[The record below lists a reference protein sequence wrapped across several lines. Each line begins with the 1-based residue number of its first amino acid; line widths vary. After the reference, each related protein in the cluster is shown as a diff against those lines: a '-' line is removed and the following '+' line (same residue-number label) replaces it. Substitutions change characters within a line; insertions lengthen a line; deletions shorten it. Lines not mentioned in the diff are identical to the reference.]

1 MSEELIS
8 CDQPIRPSTGK
19 QSLVTLIGLGALL
32 LIIELYTFGAH
43 RHNRFYPVLILL
55 SISGIPF
62 AFAVWWTFRRK
73 KFPANTLLI
82 ILIGGVLFRLILVPL
97 DPPRLSTDIYRYI
110 WDGRLQGAGINPYL
124 YLPVDPR
131 IAGLRD
137 DFIYPNINRKEYA
150 HTIYPPVAQ
159 IFFFVVTRMTQSIPG
174 FKGVL
179 VLVDLVTVGLV
190 AATLRAIGQPA
201 ERVIVYAW
209 HPLPIFEFGGSG
221 HIDALMNCF
230 IALALFARARRK
242 FGIAGFALGA
252 ATSVKF
258 IPVIL
263 LPAIYKRW
271 GKKLPIA
278 FAVTIVVC
286 YVPYVLGAGAGVLG
300 FLPQYAKEEGLQSG
314 DRYYILVLI
323 DYILG
328 WCGVVHDLPPAIF
341 TSIALAVLGAI
352 AVWAF
357 YRQAPFRREN
367 GEAQGQWIFSAFIL
381 ALTFLTLLSSYYPWY
396 YSWLAIFLCFVPNSG
411 ALALTLILWPLY
423 RSLFDQSEDDLFRFQ
438 SRVFLPFFALLVLMW
453 IMRKRSSRTGTTN

>member
-8 CDQPIRPSTGK
+8 CNRPIRQSTEK
-19 QSLVTLIGLGALL
+19 QWLVTLIGLGFLL

-43 RHNRFYPVLILL
+43 RHDRFYLTLFLL

-62 AFAVWWTFRRK
+62 VFAVWWTFQRNR
-73 KFPANTLLI
+73 FPANTLLI
-82 ILIGGVLFRLILVPL
+82 ILIGGVLFRFILVPL

-124 YLPVDPR
+124 YVPVDPR

-137 DFIYPNINRKEYA
+137 DSIYPNINRKEYA

-159 IFFFVVTRMTQSIPG
+159 IFFFVMTRMTQSVPG
-174 FKGVL
+174 FKGAVVL
-179 VLVDLVTVGLV
+179 LDLVTVGLV

-209 HPLPIFEFGGSG
+209 HPLPIFEFGASG

-252 ATSVKF
+252 ATLVKF
-258 IPVIL
+258 IPLIL

-271 GKKLPIA
+271 DKKLPIA
-278 FAVTIVVC
+278 FATTIVVC
-286 YVPYVLGAGAGVLG
+286 YLPYVLGAGAGVLG
-300 FLPQYAKEEGLQSG
+300 FLPQYAKEEGLESG
-314 DRYYILVLI
+314 ERYYLLVLI

-341 TSIALAVLGAI
+341 TSMALAVLGAI
-352 AVWAF
+352 AIWAF
-357 YRQAPFRREN
+357 YRQAPFGRQN
-367 GEAQGQWIFSAFIL
+367 CEAQGQWIFSAFIL
-381 ALTFLTLLSSYYPWY
+381 ALTFLTLLSSFYPWY
-396 YSWLAIFLCFVPNSG
+396 YSSLALFLCFVPNF
-411 ALALTLILWPLY
+411 AVLALTLILWPLY
-423 RSLFDQSEDDLFRFQ
+423 RSLFEQSGDDLFRFQ
-438 SRVFLPFFALLVLMW
+438 SRIFLPFFALLVLMW
-453 IMRKRSSRTGTTN
+453 IMRIRSARTATKS